1 MIRLFSLVFAA
12 IILISPISEAQAG
25 GEAIR
30 FGILPVL
37 DTLPLQVA
45 QKDGLFKEVGLEVE
59 LIPFSSALERDTA
72 MQTGQLDGY
81 FGDLINTLLLIQG
94 GANMRIGLVSYR
106 TTPDRRMFGIAAS
119 PGNSDMSAEELS
131 DASIGI
137 SESTVI
143 EFLLDRMETA
153 NFTKPHVFKRVEV
166 KKIPL
171 RLQMLLSD
179 QLDLAL
185 LPEPLLSL
193 TEFKGGRVLFV
204 DDELDLPLTV
214 LCLDEQ
220 YFKDNGRI
228 YKAFIA
234 AYDQAVARI
243 NANPDNYRK
252 LMAEKCRIPAPLA
265 EKFPVYEYPTS
276 SLPTPEEIDLV
287 QDWMLDKG
295 MLKAKIDYSRT
306 IAPQ

>member
-1 MIRLFSLVFAA
+1 MIRLISIAFAA
-12 IILISPISEAQAG
+12 IIVAMPISFAQA
-25 GEAIR
+25 ESTAIR

-45 QKDGLFKEVGLEVE
+45 ETEGLFKAQGLDVE
-59 LIPFSSALERDTA
+59 LISFSSALERDTA

-81 FGDLINTLLLIQG
+81 FGDLINTLLLMQG
-94 GANMRIGLVSYR
+94 GIRMHIGLVSYR
-106 TTPDRRMFGIAAS
+106 TTPGRRMFGIAAS
-119 PGNSDMSAEELS
+119 PANMEMTPESSVGSR
-131 DASIGI
+131 IGI

-153 NFTKPHVFKRVEV
+153 NFVKGGIFERMEV

-171 RLQMLLSD
+171 RLQMLLTN

-193 TEFKGGRVLFV
+193 TEFKGGKVLFT
-204 DDELDLPLTV
+204 DDELDIPLTV
-214 LCLDEQ
+214 LCLDGK
-220 YFKDNGRI
+220 YFQDKGKA
-228 YKAFIA
+228 YKAFLA

-243 NANPDNYRK
+243 KADPDAYRS

-265 EKFPVYEYPTS
+265 DKFPVYEYPSS

-287 QDWMLDKG
+287 QDWMLKKG
-295 MLKAKIDYSRT
+295 LLNEKIDYSR
-306 IAPQ
+306 IVAP